1 MKLRFLLSVALIAGT
16 PLAASA
22 QFTSVITPPKKEQA
36 VVLAEQSAER
46 RDSVQQVKLTGMKEW
61 VDSAAASLTTRT
73 TPVPV
78 DSLTRTPAREPITA
92 PVAVP
97 EKVENAKSTRLPDTA
112 TPLPAVA
119 LFGVGLV
126 TAGLL
131 MMRKPRA

>member
-1 MKLRFLLSVALIAGT
+1 MKLRFLVSVALVAVT
-16 PLAASA
+16 PLVASA

-36 VVLAEQSAER
+36 VVIAEQSAER

-73 TPVPV
+73 APLPA
-78 DSLTRTPAREPITA
+78 DSLTGKPSRDPVTA
-92 PVAVP
+92 PVSVP
-97 EKVENAKSTRLPDTA
+97 EKVENTKSTRLPDTA

-119 LFGVGLV
+119 LLGVGLL

-131 MMRKPRA
+131 MMRKRRA